1 LLSANGEQG
10 LRPLFPLKVIER
22 TLFFNRKQNT
32 IVSHQGDAMK
42 LRPLH
47 DRVIVKRLEQETKTA
62 SGIVI
67 PDNAAEKPD
76 QGEVLAV
83 GPGKRSDK
91 GDFIVLN
98 IKVGDRVL
106 FGKYSGQTVKVDGEE
121 LLVMKEDDLFAVVEK

>member
-1 LLSANGEQG
+1 MSANF
-10 LRPLFPLKVIER
+10 LLALFDVHLFIE
-22 TLFFNRKQNT
+22 
-32 IVSHQGDAMK
+32 GDAMK

-83 GPGKRSDK
+83 GPGRKNDK
-91 GDFIVLN
+91 GDLIALN
-98 IKVGDRVL
+98 VKAGDRVL
-106 FGKYSGQTVKVDGEE
+106 FGKYSGRTVRVDGDE
-121 LLVMKEDDLFAVVEK
+121 LLVMKEDNLFAVVEGAPAAGLKKVA

>member
-1 LLSANGEQG
+1 MN
-10 LRPLFPLKVIER
+10 
-22 TLFFNRKQNT
+22 
-32 IVSHQGDAMK
+32 

-47 DRVIVKRLEQETKTA
+47 DRVIVKRLDQETKTS

-91 GDFIVLN
+91 GEVAALAV
-98 IKVGDRVL
+98 KGGDRVL
-106 FGKYSGQTVKVDGEE
+106 FGKYSGQTVKVDGED
-121 LLVMKEDDLFAVVEK
+121 LMVMREEDIMAVVEGA